1 MPLRIGTLA
10 PELHYTTKD
19 GTARSLRDLRGE
31 KNAIVYFYPADFTK
45 VCTRETCAF
54 RDASSELAA
63 ADTEIIGVSSDSDAR
78 HAEFATAYEV
88 PFALVAD
95 PELTVAKAW
104 GAAPLLMRALGK
116 TTRVT
121 YVIDKQGLI
130 RGVFEGMLSAAHHVD
145 GARALIRQ
153 GL

>member
-1 MPLRIGTLA
+1 MALRIGTLA
-10 PELHYTTKD
+10 PELSYTTKD
-19 GTARSLRDLRGE
+19 GTQRSLRDLRGQ
-31 KNAIVYFYPADFTK
+31 KHAIVYFYPADFTA
-45 VCTRETCAF
+45 VCTRETCGF

-63 ADTEIIGVSSDSDAR
+63 ADTEIIGVSSDSGAR
-78 HAEFATAYEV
+78 HEEFAAAYEV

-95 PELTVAKAW
+95 PDLTIARAW

-130 RGVFEGMLSAAHHVD
+130 RGVFEGMLSASHHVD
-145 GARALIRQ
+145 GARALIRR